1 MLAVQSAC
9 RTCGSPGHTPAS
21 VTTAWLAA
29 ALLLAPVSAADRSAD
44 EAADVERFRRAHRRT
59 QLAGMGVLTGWA
71 VANIAGGITGA
82 LLEDGDARHI
92 HEANAAWNSVNLTL
106 GIIGLVN
113 NRRLPKAGS
122 IADARRVNRRTRRVF
137 LINGVLDVVYIGAGA
152 LVAGL
157 GRRYDQRRVE
167 GYGAAI
173 VFQGAWLF
181 AFDIAMV
188 LAHERVAARTL
199 PVHVG
204 PLAGGGRFGLALG
217 GAF

>member
-1 MLAVQSAC
+1 
-9 RTCGSPGHTPAS
+9 

-29 ALLLAPVSAADRSAD
+29 ALVLAPASAADRTTD
-44 EAADVERFRRAHRRT
+44 EAAQLDRFRSAHRRT

-82 LLEDGDARHI
+82 LVVDGDARYI
-92 HEANAAWNSVNLTL
+92 HEMNALWNSVNLTL

-113 NRRLPKAGS
+113 HRRPPKAGS
-122 IADARRVNRRTRRVF
+122 IAEARRVNRRTRRVF
-137 LINGVLDVVYIGAGA
+137 LINGVLDMLYIGAGA
-152 LVAGL
+152 LTAGL

-167 GYGAAI
+167 GYGAAV

-204 PLAGGGRFGLALG
+204 PLTGGGRFGLTLG